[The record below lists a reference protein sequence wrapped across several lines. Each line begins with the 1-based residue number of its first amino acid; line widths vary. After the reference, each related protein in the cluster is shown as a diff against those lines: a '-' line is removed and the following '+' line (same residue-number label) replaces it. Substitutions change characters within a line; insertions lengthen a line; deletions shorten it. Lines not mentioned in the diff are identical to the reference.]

1 MNGLINV
8 LKPPGLT
15 SHDVVATLRRLF
27 VTQKIGHTGTLDPGA
42 AGVLPVCTGQGTRV
56 AEYLID
62 KKKTYRAELTFGIDT
77 DTHDAGGKVVSRLGS
92 VSLPYERLIDVLDG
106 FAGEIKQVP
115 PMISALQIGGK
126 RLYQLA
132 RQGKVVER
140 KPRRITIYD
149 LIPVRFDNT
158 DLYPRLLL
166 DVTCSK
172 GTYIRS
178 LAADIGKK
186 LGCGAYISFLIRT
199 ASGRFTIE
207 DSYTLEQIKAMW
219 EEGDRSFLLPIDE
232 GLSEIPA
239 LTVKEKAVATIKNG
253 IPLAPSGICGGI
265 GSSDMP
271 PFVRLYG
278 PDGTLLA
285 LGQLQ
290 EQLNGPWIYKLTK
303 VFNLPATGH

>member
-8 LKPPGLT
+8 LKPPGMT
-15 SHDVVATLRRLF
+15 SHDVVAILRKLF
-27 VTQKIGHTGTLDPGA
+27 ATQKIGHTGTLDPGA
-42 AGVLPVCTGQGTRV
+42 AGVLPICTGQGTRV

-77 DTHDAGGKVVSRLGS
+77 DTHDAGGKVVGRLAS
-92 VSLPYERLIDVLDG
+92 VSLPYNRLLGVLDG

-115 PMISALQIGGK
+115 PMVSALKVGGK

-140 KPRRITIYD
+140 KPRRVTIYD
-149 LIPVRFDNT
+149 LKPVRFDDT
-158 DLYPRLLL
+158 GLYPRLLL

-178 LAADIGKK
+178 LAADIGDK
-186 LGCGAYISFLIRT
+186 LGCGAYLSFLIRT
-199 ASGRFTIE
+199 VSGRFTIE
-207 DSYTLEQIKAMW
+207 DAYTLEQIRALW
-219 EEGDRSFLLPIDE
+219 DDGDHSFLLPIDE
-232 GLSEIPA
+232 ALSEIPA
-239 LTVKEKAVATIKNG
+239 LIVKEKAVVTVKNG
-253 IPLAPSGICGGI
+253 LSLAPSGICGGI
-265 GSSDMP
+265 GASDLP
-271 PFVRLYG
+271 PFVRFYG

-290 EQLNGPWIYKLTK
+290 EQLNGPWAYKLTK
-303 VFNLPATGH
+303 VFNLPATHH